1 MGGRFLKGGHKYL
14 QEYGAAQYNTFQK
27 QESHLVF

>member
-1 MGGRFLKGGHKYL
+1 MCSRLLKGGHKYL
-14 QEYGAAQYNTFQK
+14 QEYGAAQYSMFQK